1 MSATVPALDRVPA
14 PPAARQPPGSA
25 AVLRALVARGLR
37 DHRLAPL
44 TWGGSLGALCALM
57 AGLYPSMGDAIDRIM
72 KLYPRNLLEAFGVSR
87 IDSLEAWLHA
97 EMFSL
102 IVPLALAYFAARS
115 ATRLLVEAEERGHL
129 DTLLAA
135 PVERRVLV
143 AGCVATTAVVL
154 VEILA
159 VIGAMPYLVG
169 AIVGASPSLAV
180 LLAGL
185 AGVFALAIF
194 FAGVA
199 VLAAGLL
206 HRSAAVT
213 GVAAGLLAL
222 MYTLEFLGKAV
233 SAASPLRYASAF
245 RYYGAPMID
254 GFDPAAFAGLVV
266 AGAAL
271 AAVGAYLFERRD
283 VYAG

>member
-14 PPAARQPPGSA
+14 PPAARQPPGPA

-87 IDSLEAWLHA
+87 IDSLE
-97 EMFSL
+97 
-102 IVPLALAYFAARS
+102 AARS